1 MDQLSHTI
9 AVFRTI
15 RDRIIALEADIDEAT
30 LADTLEGL
38 TDIHEV
44 LAAIVRSA
52 LTDEALAEGLK
63 GHIQRLQERLQR
75 LTERGAERRR
85 IARDAMVEVDIR
97 KIAAPDFTVSVRA
110 GSPAL
115 QVVNEAA
122 IPEPYWEAREPRLN
136 RAELLA
142 DLKRGID
149 VPGSLLSNPEPI
161 LSVRVR

>member
-1 MDQLSHTI
+1 M
-9 AVFRTI
+9 
-15 RDRIIALEADIDEAT
+15 
-30 LADTLEGL
+30 
-38 TDIHEV
+38 
-44 LAAIVRSA
+44 
-52 LTDEALAEGLK
+52 K

-115 QVVNEAA
+115 QVVDEAA